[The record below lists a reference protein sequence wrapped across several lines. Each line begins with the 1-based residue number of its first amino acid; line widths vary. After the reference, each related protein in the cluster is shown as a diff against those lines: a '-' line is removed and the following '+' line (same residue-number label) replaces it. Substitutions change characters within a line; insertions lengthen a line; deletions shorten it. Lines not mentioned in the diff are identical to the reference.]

1 MSREVKR
8 LIKKLALFL
17 LPFGIYG
24 AVIIA
29 IDPYNYF
36 STNSF
41 IPGELKQEISFKL
54 NYALWRM
61 VEYKR
66 QPSDGLLLGDSRMM
80 AIQAE
85 DIRAVCGQEYYNFA
99 YGGGSLKEA
108 LATFRFANDQTQLR
122 RVAIGLDINT
132 YNGSDTKDRVAEAQ
146 AALRNPLLY
155 VTNNNVMLAAWK
167 LVVSVVT
174 RKTARIGEPVGDR
187 ESFWRQQLDVTARVY
202 LENYRDP
209 AFYRNELAEISAI
222 CRAQNIQL
230 DFIIFPSHQDLMS
243 KIGEYA
249 LVDAD
254 RVMRED
260 LAKYGRVFDF
270 AWKNSLTADR
280 ASFTDP
286 FHFTH
291 EVSSIIVRS
300 VWAADRDYV
309 HVYGDGVVPASGGM
323 AVPEPDSLDRKLP
336 LARRHHRSPR

>member
-1 MSREVKR
+1 MSPEVKK

-36 STNSF
+36 SPKSV

-85 DIRAVCGQEYYNFA
+85 DIRRVCGQDYYNFA

-108 LATFRFANDQTQLR
+108 LATFRFANDQTKLK

-167 LVVSVVT
+167 LVGSVVT
-174 RKTARIGEPVGDR
+174 GKAASIGAPVGDR
-187 ESFWRQQLDVTARVY
+187 ESFWRQQLEVTARVY

-209 AFYRNELAEISAI
+209 VFYRKELLEISEI

-243 KIGEYA
+243 KIGEYD
-249 LVDAD
+249 LLDAN

-260 LAKYGRVFDF
+260 LARCGRVFDF
-270 AWKNSLTADR
+270 AWENALTADKV
-280 ASFTDP
+280 SFKDP
-286 FHFTH
+286 FHFTR
-291 EVSSIIVRS
+291 EVSDLIVRS
-300 VWAADRDYV
+300 VWGADRDYV
-309 HVYGDGVVPASGGM
+309 RVYGAGVVAKSGA
-323 AVPEPDSLDRKLP
+323 AVVSDPDSSDRK
-336 LARRHHRSPR
+336 AAVGTAEK